1 MTILLTGVALVAFLA
16 LGVWSP
22 WKNSDYPLLWLALTG
37 ICALAFI
44 ALGARLTR

>member
-1 MTILLTGVALVAFLA
+1 MILLTGAALVAFLG

-22 WKNSDYPLLWLALTG
+22 WRDSDHPGLWLALTG

-44 ALGARLTR
+44 AFGAHLGR